1 MPVSRKR
8 KKNSETRPNHDR
20 QKRELYLPL
29 TRAGA
34 DALSLQVRL
43 AFEEVRQGRGDKE
56 AALNMSSIVLLVKT
70 LSEDGFG
77 LLPSSLLDEATQG
90 ISNVLA
96 GGLDTDKWQFSD
108 RLVAQVNA
116 IVNEYDRHLQETR
129 LQAIAAAYA
138 NADRKLVRDAKKS
151 AAAPERFVKAVSTNR
166 SPKS

>member
-1 MPVSRKR
+1 
-8 KKNSETRPNHDR
+8 
-20 QKRELYLPL
+20 
-29 TRAGA
+29 
-34 DALSLQVRL
+34 
-43 AFEEVRQGRGDKE
+43 
-56 AALNMSSIVLLVKT
+56 MSSIVLLVKT